1 MDKPLK
7 PEHVTDDEYYSLKF
21 VDGLPIH
28 PTTVND
34 IIGAVKAERIRTLGL
49 IQQFMD
55 NRKEYKTGL
64 DAFLALS
71 DAVYNG
77 ARPNNYVELMFL
89 PEVTYATPEPTK

>member
-1 MDKPLK
+1 MDKQIK
-7 PEHVTDDEYYSLKF
+7 PSHVTDDEYYSLKF

-28 PTTVND
+28 PDVFTD
-34 IIGAVKAERIRTLGL
+34 IVGAVKAERIRTLGL

-55 NRKEYKTGL
+55 NRKDYKTGL

-89 PEVTYATPEPTK
+89 PEVTHATHEPAK